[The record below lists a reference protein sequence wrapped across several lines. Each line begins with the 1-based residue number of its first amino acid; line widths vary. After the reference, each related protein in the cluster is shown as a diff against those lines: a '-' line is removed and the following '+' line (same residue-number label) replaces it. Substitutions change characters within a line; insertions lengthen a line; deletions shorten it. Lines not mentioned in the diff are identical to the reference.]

1 MNTVLYALALAAG
14 ATLVLQT
21 GMNAQLGRSIGG
33 NPLGAVLVNFT
44 VGTLVM
50 LSYLLATRTALPVRA
65 QLVAVPAW
73 PWLGGLIGA
82 FYVAVVTIAG
92 PRLGA
97 LLVLSLT
104 VTGQML
110 ASLLVDHFGALGFPH
125 QPITLTK
132 LLGAGLLFAGVLLV
146 AR

>member
-1 MNTVLYALALAAG
+1 MNTALYVLAFAAG

-50 LSYLLATRTALPVRA
+50 LCYLLATRTALPVRA

-73 PWLGGLIGA
+73 AWLGGLIGA

-110 ASLLVDHFGALGFPH
+110 ASLLVDHFGALGFTH

-132 LLGAGLLFAGVLLV
+132 LLGAALLFAGVLLV